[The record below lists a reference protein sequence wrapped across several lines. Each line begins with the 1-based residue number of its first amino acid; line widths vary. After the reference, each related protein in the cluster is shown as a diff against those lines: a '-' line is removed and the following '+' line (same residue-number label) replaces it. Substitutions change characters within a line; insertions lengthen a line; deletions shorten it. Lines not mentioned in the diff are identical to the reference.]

1 MTRPSPISVVVPAL
15 YEAPIIG
22 SLLRHLRELPGGGE
36 VEIVV
41 VDGDPAGSTLDA
53 VGDDSVVGVK
63 APRGRG
69 TQMNAGADVACGEVL
84 LFLHADCRLPDTAL
98 DDIRTLM
105 ADPGV
110 AAGAFRLSFDNPR
123 RMYRF
128 MSWVVSIKTR
138 LGRSPYGDQGIFLRK
153 RYFDEI
159 GGFAPVRIMEDV
171 DLTRRIRRRG
181 DRLVLCPSAVVTS
194 SRRME
199 SEGLIRRVTKNVW
212 MSALF
217 AMGVPP
223 GRLERFYPSDPP

>member
-1 MTRPSPISVVVPAL
+1 MTAPSLISVVVPAL

-22 SLLRHLRELPGGGE
+22 SLLQHLRELPGGE
-36 VEIVV
+36 RIEIVV
-41 VDGDPAGSTLDA
+41 VDGDPAGSTLAA

-63 APRGRG
+63 ALRGRG
-69 TQMNAGADVACGEVL
+69 IQMNAGADVARGEVL

-98 DDIRTLM
+98 DEIRELM
-105 ADPGV
+105 ARRDV

-123 RMYRF
+123 WVYRF
-128 MSWVVSIKTR
+128 MSWVVSMKTR

-153 RYFDEI
+153 CYFDEI

-171 DLTRRIRRRG
+171 ELTRRIRRRG

-199 SEGLIRRVTKNVW
+199 TEGLFRRVAINAW
-212 MSALF
+212 MLALF
-217 AMGVPP
+217 AVGVPP
-223 GRLERFYPSDPP
+223 ARLERFYPSDP